1 MEEKGIFGG
10 VWNYCQPS
18 KAWFD
23 ELHLILNVQLFSLC
37 PYRYPELIE
46 TKRGEKQ
53 GLRAL
58 QLLLELKCIFLSV
71 LLIGNLNH
79 LTFQEIGSS

>member
-10 VWNYCQPS
+10 VRNYCQPS

-23 ELHLILNVQLFSLC
+23 ELHLISNVQLFSLC

-46 TKRGEKQ
+46 TKRGEKT
-53 GLRAL
+53 GFESFTTPTGVEMYFPICLFDW
-58 QLLLELKCIFLSV
+58 KFKSSNIS
-71 LLIGNLNH
+71 GNW
-79 LTFQEIGSS
+79 